1 MSLPLKNFTTVQV
14 THGARKGLADTALKT
29 ANSGYLTRR
38 LVDVTQDLVVTEED
52 CGTADGS
59 LMRAI
64 VEGGE
69 VIESLRERILGRTA
83 AEDLVNPETR
93 EVVVKAGQMLD
104 EDAIDDLEAAGIDE
118 VRVRTALT
126 CATRFGV
133 CAKCYG
139 RDLGR
144 GGLVNDYEIGRA
156 SCRERV

>member
-1 MSLPLKNFTTVQV
+1 MNGKASWAPPKP
-14 THGARKGLADTALKT
+14 
-29 ANSGYLTRR
+29 
-38 LVDVTQDLVVTEED
+38 
-52 CGTADGS
+52 C
-59 LMRAI
+59 
-64 VEGGE
+64 E

-133 CAKCYG
+133 CAKC
-139 RDLGR
+139 
-144 GGLVNDYEIGRA
+144 
-156 SCRERV
+156 